1 MLAGR
6 NEREILQIVGKLEF
20 LSINVITHNIS
31 GGTVRFFPTL
41 CPGISRNVAQ
51 LLAQSLVRDLPENLA
66 GHERVNS
73 QAILLTRKVFPI
85 NI

>member
-1 MLAGR
+1 MLLGR

-20 LSINVITHNIS
+20 LSHITHNIS
-31 GGTVRFFPTL
+31 VGTVRLFQTL

-51 LLAQSLVRDLPENLA
+51 LLAQSLVRNLPENHA

-73 QAILLTRKVFPI
+73 QAILVARKVCPI